1 MQGERGGEAVEDDQG
16 RSALLEQ
23 SLDVGK
29 DARLGHRLIGLH
41 VEELSELLIR
51 QAERAQPLEH
61 LLVAHLDWCRR
72 SAGRRHASAA
82 AAIPPDSR
90 ELRALDPQVTR

>member
-51 QAERAQPLEH
+51 QAERAQPIHRRNQCERASDSTESGRVECRTGFA
-61 LLVAHLDWCRR
+61 LVN
-72 SAGRRHASAA
+72 
-82 AAIPPDSR
+82 
-90 ELRALDPQVTR
+90 